1 MECFLSFFFFFF
13 YDTPNGKKKKVSGG
27 LEKRRQKQVASIKP
41 RWKKKKKKTTFF
53 DLFVV
58 VFVELFLVGS
68 LVGKRRGQT
77 SSLRSLAS
85 LVQARVCADRCS
97 VTSFCAF

>member
-1 MECFLSFFFFFF
+1 MECFLSFFF
-13 YDTPNGKKKKVSGG
+13 YDTPNGKKKVSGG

-41 RWKKKKKKTTFF
+41 RWKKKKKTTFL

-77 SSLRSLAS
+77 SLRSLAS